1 MNVDKAEIVAVLRSR
16 GLVERAE
23 WVDRALPRIIDIAK
37 HAALLR
43 MLDIDTSAMT
53 PADPAPP
60 G

>member
-1 MNVDKAEIVAVLRSR
+1 MYVDKAEIVAVLRSR
-16 GLVERAE
+16 GLVERAD
-23 WVDRALPRIIDIAK
+23 WVDRDLPRVVDTAK

-43 MLDIDTSAMT
+43 MLDIDASAMT